1 MYRLSATDAINP
13 AFERMRAILLRPF
26 RFKTWLKIG
35 FIGLLAGAGAGGFN
49 LNVPYLP
56 SSGGSSGGAA
66 GDDVERAVRAF
77 FSAHLWLIAVM
88 AAAGLLIVL
97 GFVYLF
103 CRFRFILF
111 DSILQNDPQI
121 GRGWRRYGREANRY
135 FGFVVSFMV
144 ASGIALALVVG
155 LPLWRAFKSGVFKS
169 DNPLPA
175 LLAYLLPMLLGVFL
189 FGIIAASIA
198 SLANDFAVPLLAL
211 DDKTIGGAW
220 SALKEMI
227 SAEPWAFAGYLGMKV
242 VLSIA
247 AGIVI
252 GIAMIIVILVLAIP
266 AVVVVAMLAYVL
278 KDSGAAGMTIG
289 ILLAAIGILVTT
301 ALLLILSMLA
311 SAPVAVFF
319 TSYAFY
325 FLGGRYPRLGALLW
339 PQPPASVTPPLMPPP
354 PPIPG
359 AAPAM

>member
-1 MYRLSATDAINP
+1 
-13 AFERMRAILLRPF
+13 MRAILLRPF
-26 RFKTWLKIG
+26 RFKIWLKIG
-35 FIGLLAGAGAGGFN
+35 FIGWLAGAGAGGFN
-49 LNVPYLP
+49 LNVPSLP
-56 SSGGSSGGAA
+56 RGSGSSGGRTAE
-66 GDDVERAVRAF
+66 DVEHAVRAF
-77 FSAHLWLIAVM
+77 FSEHLLLIALI
-88 AAAGLLIVL
+88 AAAGFLIGL
-97 GFVYLF
+97 GFVYLS

-111 DSILQNDPQI
+111 DSILQEDPQI
-121 GRGWRRYGREANRY
+121 GRGWRRYSREANRY

-155 LPLWRAFKSGVFKS
+155 LPLWRAYKSGVFKS
-169 DNPLPA
+169 DNPFPA
-175 LLAYLLPMLLGVFL
+175 LLAYLLPMLLGAFL
-189 FGIIAASIA
+189 FAIIAAVIA

-211 DDKTIGGAW
+211 DDATIGGAW

-227 SAEPWAFAGYLGMKV
+227 LVEPWAFAGYLGMKV

-252 GIAMIIVILVLAIP
+252 GIAMIIVILVLAVP

-289 ILLAAIGILVTT
+289 ILLAAIGILVAI
-301 ALLLILSMLA
+301 ALLLILGMLA
-311 SAPVAVFF
+311 SAPVTVFF

-339 PQPPASVTPPLMPPP
+339 PQPPAPIMPPFVPPP

>member
-13 AFERMRAILLRPF
+13 AFERMRAMLLRPL

-35 FIGLLAGAGAGGFN
+35 FIGWLAGAGFGGFN
-49 LNVPYLP
+49 LNVPSLP
-56 SSGGSSGGAA
+56 SGRGSSGSTTAE
-66 GDDVERAVRAF
+66 DVEHAVRAF
-77 FSAHLWLIAVM
+77 FSEHLLLIALI
-88 AAAGLLIVL
+88 AATGILIGL
-97 GFVYLF
+97 GFVYLS

-111 DSILQNDPQI
+111 DSILQQDPQI
-121 GRGWRRYGREANRY
+121 GRGWRRYGREANRS
-135 FGFVVSFMV
+135 FGFVVGLTV

-169 DNPLPA
+169 DNPFPA
-175 LLAYLLPMLLGVFL
+175 LLAYLLPMLLGAFL
-189 FGIIAASIA
+189 FAIIAAVIA

-211 DDKTIGGAW
+211 DDATIGGAW

-227 SAEPWAFAGYLGMKV
+227 SAEPWAFAGYLGMKL

-247 AGIVI
+247 AAIAIGIV
-252 GIAMIIVILVLAIP
+252 MIIVVLVLAVP
-266 AVVVVAMLAYVL
+266 AIIVVAMLAYVL
-278 KDSGAAGMTIG
+278 KGSGGMAIL
-289 ILLAAIGILVTT
+289 ILLGGIGILV
-301 ALLLILSMLA
+301 AIAFLLILGMMA
-311 SAPVAVFF
+311 SAPVTVFF

-339 PQPPASVTPPLMPPP
+339 PQPPAPITPPLMPPP

-359 AAPAM
+359 APAT